1 MSKIKDTLATKL
13 MVSIL
18 LMAIPIFLISM
29 GLVFVQSQKAIHKE
43 AQERAVSTLNTTMQR
58 LRNHMTIVET
68 AANSNT
74 WYAVEHFEPDS
85 LLALT
90 NRIVRLNRHVDGCS
104 ITAEPDMFPA
114 IGRFSAYTVQEG
126 DSAITKREA
135 DYDYYSKEWYR
146 AAATSGKACWI
157 DPFDDYTEGSLF
169 NSEIIASYNKPLY
182 RDGKM
187 IGVIS
192 ADLSLNSL
200 DKTINTAEP
209 PYPGA
214 FFLLMG
220 SDGKFFINPH
230 ENKSLTAM
238 AHEISQGKDGN
249 THVEMDGE
257 LYHVCYCPV
266 TGTDWKL
273 ALVCPD
279 REILKNYNHLFLFIT
294 ALTII
299 GLVVIL
305 WFCRR
310 GVNQAITPLK
320 ELLDTSQKLSEGNYN
335 LTIPKTDR
343 EDVIGTLQNSFA
355 TMQESLNK
363 HVADIRQTAADTKKS
378 NLELAY
384 TTKLA
389 KEAVRQKDIFIQNVS
404 HQIRTPL
411 NIIMGFAQVLRE
423 TIAASGGK
431 ATRDA
436 LGEEEKKSI
445 TDMMSRNAK
454 HLRRMLFMLFDSSEI
469 GLSEEIS
476 ALKQDHIPCNAVAK
490 MSIDDTTRYFPELD
504 IRFKTNA
511 PDDLCVQTSRLYLKR
526 SLREILYNAAKYSD
540 GQHVLM
546 EVEREGDMVRF
557 IVEDTGKGITEAD
570 RENIF
575 KFFTK
580 VDDLSE
586 GLGLGLPLA
595 KRHAQML
602 NGDLRLDADYQEGCR
617 FILELPLA

>member
-18 LMAIPIFLISM
+18 LMAIPIFLVSM
-29 GLVFVQSQKAIHKE
+29 GLVFVQSQKAIHQE

-68 AANSNT
+68 AANSST
-74 WYAVEHFEPDS
+74 WYAVEHFNPDS

-90 NRIVRLNRHVDGCS
+90 NRIVRLNRHVNGCS

-126 DSAITKREA
+126 DSVLTKREA
-135 DYDYYSKEWYR
+135 DYDYYSMEWYR
-146 AAATSGKACWI
+146 AAARSGKACWI
-157 DPFDDYTEGSLF
+157 DPYDDYLEGSLS

-182 RDGKM
+182 RDDKM

-192 ADLSLNSL
+192 TDLSLNSL

-238 AHEISQGKDGN
+238 AHEISQGKEGN
-249 THVEMDGE
+249 TNVEMDGE
-257 LYHVCYCPV
+257 LYHVCYSPV

-273 ALVCPD
+273 ALVCPN
-279 REILKNYNHLFLFIT
+279 REILKNYNHLFFFIT
-294 ALTII
+294 VITIL

-310 GVNQAITPLK
+310 GVNETITPLK

-343 EDVIGTLQNSFA
+343 EDAVGTLQNSFA

-411 NIIMGFAQVLRE
+411 NIIQGFAQVLHDNPGLPKE
-423 TIAASGGK
+423 DLAEITK
-431 ATRDA
+431 TMKHNA
-436 LGEEEKKSI
+436 L
-445 TDMMSRNAK
+445 
-454 HLRRMLFMLFDSSEI
+454 HLNRMVLMLFDSSDSGINEELTSQRNELVSCNQI
-469 GLSEEIS
+469 ASECIRYTR
-476 ALKQDHIPCNAVAK
+476 DHFPHTNIQFLTNL
-490 MSIDDTTRYFPELD
+490 DDD
-504 IRFKTNA
+504 FK
-511 PDDLCVQTSRLYLKR
+511 VQTNHLYLMR
-526 SLREILYNAAKYSD
+526 TLRELLYNAAKYSD
-540 GQHVLM
+540 GQHITMHVTYSDL
-546 EVEREGDMVRF
+546 VRF
-557 IVEDTGKGITEAD
+557 IVEDKGKGVPESAQKSLF
-570 RENIF
+570 NPF
-575 KFFTK
+575 MK

-595 KRHAQML
+595 KRHARSL
-602 NGDLRLDADYQEGCR
+602 GGDLTIDTSYKEGCR
-617 FILELPLA
+617 FILEIPKS

>member
-29 GLVFVQSQKAIHKE
+29 GLVFVQSQKAIHQE

-182 RDGKM
+182 RDDKM

-192 ADLSLNSL
+192 TDLSLNSL

-220 SDGKFFINPH
+220 SDGRFFINPH

-238 AHEISQGKDGN
+238 AHEISQGMDGS

-257 LYHVCYCPV
+257 LYHVCYSPV

-279 REILKNYNHLFLFIT
+279 REILKNYNLLFFFIT
-294 ALTII
+294 VITIL

-310 GVNQAITPLK
+310 GVNEAITPLK
-320 ELLDTSQKLSEGNYN
+320 ELLATSQKLSEGNYN

-343 EDVIGTLQNSFA
+343 EDVVGTLQNSFA

-411 NIIMGFAQVLRE
+411 NIIQGFAQVLHDNPGLPKE
-423 TIAASGGK
+423 DLAEITK
-431 ATRDA
+431 TMKHNA
-436 LGEEEKKSI
+436 L
-445 TDMMSRNAK
+445 
-454 HLRRMLFMLFDSSEI
+454 HLNRMVLMLFDSSDSGINEELMSQRNELVSCNQI
-469 GLSEEIS
+469 ASECIS
-476 ALKQDHIPCNAVAK
+476 YTRDHFPHTNIQFLTNL
-490 MSIDDTTRYFPELD
+490 DDD
-504 IRFKTNA
+504 FK
-511 PDDLCVQTSRLYLKR
+511 VQTNHLYLMR
-526 SLREILYNAAKYSD
+526 TLRELLYNAAKYSD
-540 GQHVLM
+540 GQHITMRLTYS
-546 EVEREGDMVRF
+546 DLVRF
-557 IVEDTGKGITEAD
+557 IVEDKGKGVPESAQ
-570 RENIF
+570 EMLFNPF
-575 KFFTK
+575 MK

-595 KRHAQML
+595 KRHARSL
-602 NGDLRLDADYQEGCR
+602 GGDLTIDPSYKEGCR
-617 FILELPLA
+617 FILEIPKS

>member
-29 GLVFVQSQKAIHKE
+29 GLVFVQSQKAIHQE

-68 AANSNT
+68 AANSST
-74 WYAVEHFEPDS
+74 WYAIEYFNPDS
-85 LLALT
+85 LLTLT
-90 NRIVRLNRHVDGCS
+90 NRIVRLNRHVNGCS

-157 DPFDDYTEGSLF
+157 DPYDDYTEGSLS

-182 RDGKM
+182 RDGKL

-192 ADLSLNSL
+192 TDLSLSNL

-209 PYPGA
+209 PYPGT

-220 SDGKFFINPH
+220 SDGRFYINPH
-230 ENKSLTAM
+230 ENANLTAI
-238 AHEISQGKDGN
+238 AHEISQDKEGS
-249 THVEMDGE
+249 THVEIDGE
-257 LYHVCYCPV
+257 TYHMCYCPV
-266 TGTDWKL
+266 TGTNWKM

-294 ALTII
+294 VLTII
-299 GLVVIL
+299 GLIVIL
-305 WFCRR
+305 WLCRY

-320 ELLDTSQKLSEGNYN
+320 ELLATSQKISDGQYN

-343 EDVIGTLQNSFA
+343 EDVVGMLQNSFA
-355 TMQESLNK
+355 TMQESINT

-384 TTKLA
+384 TTKLV
-389 KEAVRQKDIFIQNVS
+389 KEAIRQKDIFIQNVS

-411 NIIMGFAQVLRE
+411 NIIQGFAQVLHDSPGLSKE
-423 TIAASGGK
+423 DLAEITESMK
-431 ATRDA
+431 HNA
-436 LGEEEKKSI
+436 L
-445 TDMMSRNAK
+445 
-454 HLRRMLFMLFDSSEI
+454 HLNRMVLMLFDSSDSGINEELMSQKNELVSCNQI
-469 GLSEEIS
+469 ASECINYTR
-476 ALKQDHIPCNAVAK
+476 AHFPHTNLQFLTDL
-490 MSIDDTTRYFPELD
+490 DDN
-504 IRFKTNA
+504 FK
-511 PDDLCVQTSRLYLKR
+511 VQTNHLYLMR
-526 SLREILYNAAKYSD
+526 TLRELLYNAAKYSD
-540 GQHVLM
+540 GQHITMRITYSDL
-546 EVEREGDMVRF
+546 VRF
-557 IVEDTGKGITEAD
+557 IVEDKGKGVPEGAQ
-570 RENIF
+570 EMLFNPF
-575 KFFTK
+575 MK

-595 KRHAQML
+595 KRHARSL
-602 NGDLRLDADYQEGCR
+602 GGDLTIDTSYKDGCR
-617 FILELPLA
+617 FILEIPKS

>member
-18 LMAIPIFLISM
+18 LMAIPIFLISI
-29 GLVFVQSQKAIHKE
+29 GLVFVQSQKAIYQE

-68 AANSNT
+68 AANSST
-74 WYAVEHFEPDS
+74 WYAVEHFNPDS

-90 NRIVRLNRHVDGCS
+90 NRIVRLNRHVNGCS
-104 ITAEPDMFPA
+104 ITAEPDMFPT

-126 DSAITKREA
+126 DSVLTKREA
-135 DYDYYSKEWYR
+135 DYDYYSMEWYR
-146 AAATSGKACWI
+146 AAARSGKACWI
-157 DPFDDYTEGSLF
+157 DPYDDYLEGSLS

-182 RDGKM
+182 RDDKM

-192 ADLSLNSL
+192 TDLSLNSL

-238 AHEISQGKDGN
+238 AHEISQGKEGN
-249 THVEMDGE
+249 TNVEMDGE
-257 LYHVCYCPV
+257 LYHVCYSPV

-279 REILKNYNHLFLFIT
+279 REILKNYNHLFFFIT
-294 ALTII
+294 VITIL

-305 WFCRR
+305 WLCRR

-320 ELLDTSQKLSEGNYN
+320 ELLDTSQKLSEGNYD

-343 EDVIGTLQNSFA
+343 EDVVGTLQNSFA

-384 TTKLA
+384 TTKLV

-411 NIIMGFAQVLRE
+411 NIIQGFAQVLHDNPGLSKE
-423 TIAASGGK
+423 DMAEITESMK
-431 ATRDA
+431 HNA
-436 LGEEEKKSI
+436 L
-445 TDMMSRNAK
+445 
-454 HLRRMLFMLFDSSEI
+454 HLNRMVLMLFDSSDSGINEELMSQRNELVSCNQI
-469 GLSEEIS
+469 ASECIS
-476 ALKQDHIPCNAVAK
+476 YTRDHFPHTNIQFLTNL
-490 MSIDDTTRYFPELD
+490 DDD
-504 IRFKTNA
+504 FK
-511 PDDLCVQTSRLYLKR
+511 VQTNHLYLMR
-526 SLREILYNAAKYSD
+526 TLRELLYNAAKYSD
-540 GQHVLM
+540 GQHITMRLTYS
-546 EVEREGDMVRF
+546 DLVRF
-557 IVEDTGKGITEAD
+557 IVEDKGKGVPESAQ
-570 RENIF
+570 EMLFNPF
-575 KFFTK
+575 MK

-586 GLGLGLPLA
+586 GLGLGLPLS
-595 KRHAQML
+595 KRHARSL
-602 NGDLRLDADYQEGCR
+602 GGDLTIDTSYKEGCR
-617 FILELPLA
+617 FILEIPKS

>member
-18 LMAIPIFLISM
+18 LMAIPIFLISI
-29 GLVFVQSQKAIHKE
+29 GLVFVQSQKAIHQE

-68 AANSNT
+68 AANSST
-74 WYAVEHFEPDS
+74 WYAIEHFNPDS

-90 NRIVRLNRHVDGCS
+90 NRIVRLNRHVNGCS

-126 DSAITKREA
+126 DSVLTKREA
-135 DYDYYSKEWYR
+135 DYDYYSMEWYR
-146 AAATSGKACWI
+146 AAARSGKACWI
-157 DPFDDYTEGSLF
+157 DPYDDYLEGSLS

-182 RDGKM
+182 RDDKM

-192 ADLSLNSL
+192 TDLSLNSL
-200 DKTINTAEP
+200 DKTINTAES

-238 AHEISQGKDGN
+238 AHEISQGKEGN

-279 REILKNYNHLFLFIT
+279 REILKNYNHLFFFIT
-294 ALTII
+294 AITIL

-310 GVNQAITPLK
+310 GVNETITPLK

-343 EDVIGTLQNSFA
+343 EDAVGTLQNSFA

-389 KEAVRQKDIFIQNVS
+389 KEAVRQKDIFIQNIS

-411 NIIMGFAQVLRE
+411 NIIQGFAQVLHDNPGLPKE
-423 TIAASGGK
+423 DLAEITK
-431 ATRDA
+431 TMKHNA
-436 LGEEEKKSI
+436 L
-445 TDMMSRNAK
+445 
-454 HLRRMLFMLFDSSEI
+454 HLNRMVLMLFDSSNSGINEELMSQRNEMVSCNQI
-469 GLSEEIS
+469 ASECIRYTR
-476 ALKQDHIPCNAVAK
+476 DHFPHTNIQFLTDL
-490 MSIDDTTRYFPELD
+490 DDD
-504 IRFKTNA
+504 FK
-511 PDDLCVQTSRLYLKR
+511 VQTNHLYLMR
-526 SLREILYNAAKYSD
+526 TLRELLYNAAKYSD
-540 GQHVLM
+540 GQHITMRIAYSDL
-546 EVEREGDMVRF
+546 VRF
-557 IVEDTGKGITEAD
+557 IVEDKGKGVPESAQ
-570 RENIF
+570 ESLFNPF
-575 KFFTK
+575 MK

-595 KRHAQML
+595 KRHARSL
-602 NGDLRLDADYQEGCR
+602 GGDLTIDTSYKEGCR
-617 FILELPLA
+617 FILEIPKS

>member
-18 LMAIPIFLISM
+18 LMAIPIFLVSM
-29 GLVFVQSQKAIHKE
+29 GLVFVQSQKAIHQE

-90 NRIVRLNRHVDGCS
+90 NRIVRLNRHVNGCS

-126 DSAITKREA
+126 DSVLTKREA
-135 DYDYYSKEWYR
+135 DYDYYSMEWYR
-146 AAATSGKACWI
+146 AAARSGKACWI
-157 DPFDDYTEGSLF
+157 DPYDDYLEGSLS

-182 RDGKM
+182 RDDKM

-192 ADLSLNSL
+192 TDLSLNSL

-238 AHEISQGKDGN
+238 AHEISQGKEGN

-257 LYHVCYCPV
+257 LYHVCYSPV
-266 TGTDWKL
+266 TGTNWKL

-279 REILKNYNHLFLFIT
+279 REILKNYNHLFFFIT
-294 ALTII
+294 AITIL

-310 GVNQAITPLK
+310 GVNETITPLK

-343 EDVIGTLQNSFA
+343 EDAVGTLQNSFA

-411 NIIMGFAQVLRE
+411 NIIQGFAQVLHDNPGLPKE
-423 TIAASGGK
+423 DMAEITK
-431 ATRDA
+431 TMKHNA
-436 LGEEEKKSI
+436 L
-445 TDMMSRNAK
+445 
-454 HLRRMLFMLFDSSEI
+454 HLNRMVLMLFDSSDSGI
-469 GLSEEIS
+469 NEELMSQRNELVSCNQIANECIS
-476 ALKQDHIPCNAVAK
+476 YTRDHFPHTNIQFLTNL
-490 MSIDDTTRYFPELD
+490 DDD
-504 IRFKTNA
+504 FK
-511 PDDLCVQTSRLYLKR
+511 VQTNHLYLMR
-526 SLREILYNAAKYSD
+526 TLRELLYNAAKYSD
-540 GQHVLM
+540 GQHITMRLTYS
-546 EVEREGDMVRF
+546 DLVRF
-557 IVEDTGKGITEAD
+557 IVEDKGKGVPESAQ
-570 RENIF
+570 EMLFNPF
-575 KFFTK
+575 MK

-595 KRHAQML
+595 KRHARSL
-602 NGDLRLDADYQEGCR
+602 GGDLTIDTSYKEGCR
-617 FILELPLA
+617 FILEIPKS

>member
-18 LMAIPIFLISM
+18 LMAIPIFLISI
-29 GLVFVQSQKAIHKE
+29 GLVFVLSQKAIYQE

-68 AANSNT
+68 AANSST
-74 WYAVEHFEPDS
+74 WYAIEHFNPDS

-90 NRIVRLNRHVDGCS
+90 NRIVRLNRLVNGCS

-126 DSAITKREA
+126 DSVLTKREA
-135 DYDYYSKEWYR
+135 DYDYYSMEWYR
-146 AAATSGKACWI
+146 AAARSGKACWI
-157 DPFDDYTEGSLF
+157 DPYDDYLEGSLS

-182 RDGKM
+182 RDDKM

-192 ADLSLNSL
+192 TDLSLNSL

-238 AHEISQGKDGN
+238 AHEISQGKEGN
-249 THVEMDGE
+249 TNVEMDGE
-257 LYHVCYCPV
+257 LYHVCYSPV

-279 REILKNYNHLFLFIT
+279 REILKNYNHQFFFIT
-294 ALTII
+294 VITIL

-310 GVNQAITPLK
+310 GVNETITPLK

-343 EDVIGTLQNSFA
+343 EDAVGTLQNSFA

-411 NIIMGFAQVLRE
+411 NIIQGFAQVLHDNPGLPKE
-423 TIAASGGK
+423 DLAEITK
-431 ATRDA
+431 TMKHNA
-436 LGEEEKKSI
+436 L
-445 TDMMSRNAK
+445 
-454 HLRRMLFMLFDSSEI
+454 HLNRMVLMLFDSSNSGINEELTSQRNELVSCNQI
-469 GLSEEIS
+469 ASECIRYTR
-476 ALKQDHIPCNAVAK
+476 DHFPHTNIQFLTNL
-490 MSIDDTTRYFPELD
+490 DDD
-504 IRFKTNA
+504 FK
-511 PDDLCVQTSRLYLKR
+511 VQTNHLYLMR
-526 SLREILYNAAKYSD
+526 TLRELLYNAAKYSD
-540 GQHVLM
+540 GQHITMHVTYSDL
-546 EVEREGDMVRF
+546 VRF
-557 IVEDTGKGITEAD
+557 IVEDKGKGVPESAQ
-570 RENIF
+570 ESLFNPF
-575 KFFTK
+575 MK

-595 KRHAQML
+595 KRHARSL
-602 NGDLRLDADYQEGCR
+602 GGDLTIDTSYKEGCR
-617 FILELPLA
+617 FILEIPKS

>member
-18 LMAIPIFLISM
+18 LMAIPIFLISI
-29 GLVFVQSQKAIHKE
+29 GLVFVQSQKAIHQE

-68 AANSNT
+68 AANSST
-74 WYAVEHFEPDS
+74 WYAVEHFNPDS

-90 NRIVRLNRHVDGCS
+90 NRIVRLNRHVNGCS
-104 ITAEPDMFPA
+104 ITAEPDMFPT

-126 DSAITKREA
+126 DSVLTKREA
-135 DYDYYSKEWYR
+135 DYDYYSMEWYR

-157 DPFDDYTEGSLF
+157 DPYDDYLEGSLF

-214 FFLLMG
+214 YFLLMG
-220 SDGKFFINPH
+220 SDGKFYINPH
-230 ENKSLTAM
+230 DNTNTTVLAQEIAQNKEGSA
-238 AHEISQGKDGN
+238 
-249 THVEMDGE
+249 HVEMNGE
-257 LYHVCYCPV
+257 MYHVCYSPV
-266 TGTDWKL
+266 TGTNWKL

-279 REILKNYNHLFLFIT
+279 SEILKNYNHLFYFIT
-294 ALTII
+294 AITIL

-335 LTIPKTDR
+335 LIIPKTDR
-343 EDVIGTLQNSFA
+343 EDAVGTLQNSFA

-411 NIIMGFAQVLRE
+411 NIIQGFAQVLHDNPGLPKE
-423 TIAASGGK
+423 DLAEITK
-431 ATRDA
+431 TMKHNA
-436 LGEEEKKSI
+436 L
-445 TDMMSRNAK
+445 
-454 HLRRMLFMLFDSSEI
+454 HLNRMVLMLFDSSDSGINEELMSQRNELVSCNQI
-469 GLSEEIS
+469 ASECIS
-476 ALKQDHIPCNAVAK
+476 YTRDHFPHTNIQFLTNL
-490 MSIDDTTRYFPELD
+490 DDD
-504 IRFKTNA
+504 FK
-511 PDDLCVQTSRLYLKR
+511 VQTNHLYLMR
-526 SLREILYNAAKYSD
+526 TLRELLYNAAKYSD
-540 GQHVLM
+540 GQHITMRLTYS
-546 EVEREGDMVRF
+546 DLVRF
-557 IVEDTGKGITEAD
+557 IVEDKGKGVPESAQ
-570 RENIF
+570 ESLFNPF
-575 KFFTK
+575 MK

-595 KRHAQML
+595 KRHARSL
-602 NGDLRLDADYQEGCR
+602 GGDLTIDTSYKEGCR
-617 FILELPLA
+617 FILEIPKS

>member
-18 LMAIPIFLISM
+18 LMAIPIFLISI
-29 GLVFVQSQKAIHKE
+29 GLVFVQSQKAIHQE

-68 AANSNT
+68 AANSCT
-74 WYAVEHFEPDS
+74 WYAIEHFNPDS

-90 NRIVRLNRHVDGCS
+90 NRIVRLNRHVNGCS
-104 ITAEPDMFPA
+104 ITAEPDMFPT

-126 DSAITKREA
+126 DSVLTKREA
-135 DYDYYSKEWYR
+135 DYDYYSMEWYR
-146 AAATSGKACWI
+146 AAARSGKACWI
-157 DPFDDYTEGSLF
+157 DPYDDNLEGSLS

-182 RDGKM
+182 RDDKM

-192 ADLSLNSL
+192 TDLSLNSL

-209 PYPGA
+209 PYPGTY
-214 FFLLMG
+214 FLLMG
-220 SDGKFFINPH
+220 SDGKFYINPH
-230 ENKSLTAM
+230 DNTNTTVLAQEIAQNKEGSA
-238 AHEISQGKDGN
+238 
-249 THVEMDGE
+249 HVEMNGE
-257 LYHVCYCPV
+257 MYHVCYSPV
-266 TGTDWKL
+266 TGTNWKL

-279 REILKNYNHLFLFIT
+279 SEILKNYNHLFFFIT
-294 ALTII
+294 VITIL

-343 EDVIGTLQNSFA
+343 EDAVGTLQNSFA

-363 HVADIRQTAADTKKS
+363 QVADIRQTAADTKKS

-411 NIIMGFAQVLRE
+411 NIIQGFAQVLHDNPGLPKE
-423 TIAASGGK
+423 DLAEITK
-431 ATRDA
+431 TMKHNA
-436 LGEEEKKSI
+436 L
-445 TDMMSRNAK
+445 
-454 HLRRMLFMLFDSSEI
+454 HLNRMVLMLFDSSDSGINEELTSQRNELVSCNQI
-469 GLSEEIS
+469 ASECIRYTR
-476 ALKQDHIPCNAVAK
+476 DHFPHTNIQFLTNL
-490 MSIDDTTRYFPELD
+490 DDD
-504 IRFKTNA
+504 FK
-511 PDDLCVQTSRLYLKR
+511 VQTNHLYLMR
-526 SLREILYNAAKYSD
+526 TLRELLYNAAKYSD
-540 GQHVLM
+540 GQHITMHVTYSDL
-546 EVEREGDMVRF
+546 VRF
-557 IVEDTGKGITEAD
+557 IVEDKGKGVPESAQESLFIP
-570 RENIF
+570 F
-575 KFFTK
+575 MK

-595 KRHAQML
+595 KRHARSL
-602 NGDLRLDADYQEGCR
+602 GGDLTIDTSYKEGCR
-617 FILELPLA
+617 FILEIPKS

>member
-29 GLVFVQSQKAIHKE
+29 GLVFVQSQKAIHQE

-68 AANSNT
+68 AANSST
-74 WYAVEHFEPDS
+74 WYAIEHFNPDS

-90 NRIVRLNRHVDGCS
+90 NRIVRLNRHVNGCS

-126 DSAITKREA
+126 DSVLTKREA
-135 DYDYYSKEWYR
+135 DYDYYSMEWYR

-157 DPFDDYTEGSLF
+157 DPYDDYLEGSLS

-182 RDGKM
+182 RDDKM

-192 ADLSLNSL
+192 TDLSLNSL

-220 SDGKFFINPH
+220 NDGKFFINPH

-238 AHEISQGKDGN
+238 AHEISQGKEGN

-257 LYHVCYCPV
+257 LYHVCYSPV

-279 REILKNYNHLFLFIT
+279 REILKNYNHLFFFIT
-294 ALTII
+294 AITIL

-310 GVNQAITPLK
+310 GVNETITPLK

-335 LTIPKTDR
+335 LIIPKTDR
-343 EDVIGTLQNSFA
+343 EDAVGTLQNSFA

-363 HVADIRQTAADTKKS
+363 HVAEIRQTAADTKKS

-389 KEAVRQKDIFIQNVS
+389 KEAVRQKDIFIQNIS

-411 NIIMGFAQVLRE
+411 NIIQGFAQVLHDNPGLPKE
-423 TIAASGGK
+423 DLAEITK
-431 ATRDA
+431 TMKHNA
-436 LGEEEKKSI
+436 L
-445 TDMMSRNAK
+445 
-454 HLRRMLFMLFDSSEI
+454 HLNRMVLMLFDSSDSGINEELMSQRNELVSCNQI
-469 GLSEEIS
+469 ASECIS
-476 ALKQDHIPCNAVAK
+476 YTRDHFPHTNIQFLTDLAHALQQQLRYLLQLYDRYIAHLPLLKQAV
-490 MSIDDTTRYFPELD
+490 LD
-504 IRFKTNA
+504 
-511 PDDLCVQTSRLYLKR
+511 V
-526 SLREILYNAAKYSD
+526 
-540 GQHVLM
+540 V
-546 EVEREGDMVRF
+546 
-557 IVEDTGKGITEAD
+557 AD
-570 RENIF
+570 F
-575 KFFTK
+575 
-580 VDDLSE
+580 L
-586 GLGLGLPLA
+586 
-595 KRHAQML
+595 
-602 NGDLRLDADYQEGCR
+602 
-617 FILELPLA
+617 

>member
-18 LMAIPIFLISM
+18 LMAIPIFLISI
-29 GLVFVQSQKAIHKE
+29 GLVFVQSQKAIHQE

-58 LRNHMTIVET
+58 LRNNMTIVET
-68 AANSNT
+68 AANSST
-74 WYAVEHFEPDS
+74 WYAIEHFNPDS

-90 NRIVRLNRHVDGCS
+90 NRIVRLNRHVNGCS

-126 DSAITKREA
+126 DSVLTKREA
-135 DYDYYSKEWYR
+135 DYDYYSMEWYR
-146 AAATSGKACWI
+146 AAARSGKACWI
-157 DPFDDYTEGSLF
+157 DPYDDYLEGSLS

-182 RDGKM
+182 RDDKM

-192 ADLSLNSL
+192 TDLSLNSL

-238 AHEISQGKDGN
+238 AHEISQGKEGN

-257 LYHVCYCPV
+257 LYHVCYSPV

-279 REILKNYNHLFLFIT
+279 REILKNYNHLFFFIT

-343 EDVIGTLQNSFA
+343 EDAVGTLQNSFA

-411 NIIMGFAQVLRE
+411 NIIQGFAQVLHDNPGLPKE
-423 TIAASGGK
+423 DLAEITK
-431 ATRDA
+431 TMKHNA
-436 LGEEEKKSI
+436 L
-445 TDMMSRNAK
+445 
-454 HLRRMLFMLFDSSEI
+454 HLNRMVLMLFDSSDSGINEELTSQRNELVSCNQI
-469 GLSEEIS
+469 ASECIS
-476 ALKQDHIPCNAVAK
+476 YTRDHFPHTNIQFLTDL
-490 MSIDDTTRYFPELD
+490 DDD
-504 IRFKTNA
+504 FK
-511 PDDLCVQTSRLYLKR
+511 VQTNHLYLMR
-526 SLREILYNAAKYSD
+526 TLRELLYNAAKYSD
-540 GQHVLM
+540 GQHITMHVTYSDL
-546 EVEREGDMVRF
+546 VRF
-557 IVEDTGKGITEAD
+557 IVEDKGKGVPESAQ
-570 RENIF
+570 ESLFNPF
-575 KFFTK
+575 MK

-595 KRHAQML
+595 KRHARSL
-602 NGDLRLDADYQEGCR
+602 GGDLTIDTSYKEGCR
-617 FILELPLA
+617 FILEIPKS

>member
-29 GLVFVQSQKAIHKE
+29 GLVFVQSQKAIHQE
-43 AQERAVSTLNTTMQR
+43 AQERAVSTLNTTIQR

-68 AANSNT
+68 AANSCT
-74 WYAVEHFEPDS
+74 WYAIEHFNPDS

-90 NRIVRLNRHVDGCS
+90 NRIVRLNRHVNGCS

-126 DSAITKREA
+126 DSVLTKREA
-135 DYDYYSKEWYR
+135 DYDYYSMEWYR
-146 AAATSGKACWI
+146 AAARSGKACWI
-157 DPFDDYTEGSLF
+157 DPYDDYLEGSLS

-182 RDGKM
+182 RDDKM

-192 ADLSLNSL
+192 TDLSLNSL

-238 AHEISQGKDGN
+238 AHEISQGKEGN

-257 LYHVCYCPV
+257 LYHVCYSPV

-279 REILKNYNHLFLFIT
+279 REILKNYNHLFFFIT
-294 ALTII
+294 AITIL

-310 GVNQAITPLK
+310 GVNETITPLK

-335 LTIPKTDR
+335 LIIPKTDR
-343 EDVIGTLQNSFA
+343 EDAVGTLQNSFA

-411 NIIMGFAQVLRE
+411 NIIQGFAQVLHDNPGLPKE
-423 TIAASGGK
+423 DLAEITK
-431 ATRDA
+431 TMKHNA
-436 LGEEEKKSI
+436 L
-445 TDMMSRNAK
+445 
-454 HLRRMLFMLFDSSEI
+454 HLNRMVLMLFDSSDSGINEELMSQRNELVSCNQI
-469 GLSEEIS
+469 ASECIS
-476 ALKQDHIPCNAVAK
+476 YTRDHFPHANIQFLTNL
-490 MSIDDTTRYFPELD
+490 DDD
-504 IRFKTNA
+504 FK
-511 PDDLCVQTSRLYLKR
+511 VQTNHLYLMR
-526 SLREILYNAAKYSD
+526 TLRELLYNAAKYSD
-540 GQHVLM
+540 GQHITMRLTYS
-546 EVEREGDMVRF
+546 DLVRF
-557 IVEDTGKGITEAD
+557 IVEDKGKGVPESAQ
-570 RENIF
+570 EMLFNPF
-575 KFFTK
+575 MK

-595 KRHAQML
+595 KRHARSL
-602 NGDLRLDADYQEGCR
+602 GGDLTIDTSYKEGSR
-617 FILELPLA
+617 FILEIPKS